1 MTRWTLKWCGKPFA
15 TICPISTSWSRP
27 HQIKEDYE
35 TETRSIETKL
45 RRDSISRKLCG
56 GSTAVTVED
65 LAQWETELSNTKIA
79 LQNLLKDTPI
89 FARHPTFA
97 AATGREN

>member
-1 MTRWTLKWCGKPFA
+1 
-15 TICPISTSWSRP
+15 
-27 HQIKEDYE
+27 
-35 TETRSIETKL
+35 
-45 RRDSISRKLCG
+45 
-56 GSTAVTVED
+56 VTVED